1 MILTDSVSVADLVT
15 NARLDVYYGQE
26 YLDQRHIS
34 TSDIS
39 RPGLELTG
47 FFNYYPAKRIQLLG
61 ITEISYSKGMTH
73 ETLLDVMKKM
83 CQPQTPA
90 FVISTQLDP
99 PDELLE
105 AAKEQHIPVL
115 GSKLTTSR
123 ILSNMTNY
131 LEDKLAERKSLHGV
145 LVDVYGL
152 GILITGDSGIGKSET
167 ALELVKRGHRLIADD
182 RVEVYQQDEQTLVGT
197 APAILRHLLEIR
209 GIGIIDV
216 MTLFGA
222 GAVRSQTQVALII
235 HLANYTKEAKF
246 DRLGNGTQHVHIFD
260 VDVPQITIP
269 VKTGRNLAII
279 IEAAAMNFRA
289 QSMGY
294 DATETFDR
302 NLNNLIKVNS
312 KVDATQKK
320 EQASVEEKNKNLIG
334 EDDKG
339 KKNNAPKTSK

>member
-1 MILTDSVSVADLVT
+1 MTDSVSVADLVT

-260 VDVPQITIP
+260 VDVPKITIP

-320 EQASVEEKNKNLIG
+320 EQASGEEKNKNLIG

-339 KKNNAPKTSK
+339 KKNNVPKTSK

>member
-1 MILTDSVSVADLVT
+1 MADSVSVADLVE
-15 NARLDVYYGQE
+15 NARLDVYYGKE
-26 YLDQRHIS
+26 YLDERTIS

-73 ETLLDVMKKM
+73 EALLDVMQQM

-90 FVISTQLDP
+90 FVVSTQLDP
-99 PDELLE
+99 PEELLE
-105 AAKEQHIPVL
+105 AAKKEHIPVL

-123 ILSNMTNY
+123 VLSNMTNY
-131 LEDKLAERKSLHGV
+131 LEDKLAERKSIHGV

-152 GILITGDSGIGKSET
+152 GIMITGDSGIGKSET

-182 RVEVYQQDEQTLVGT
+182 RVEVYQQNEQTLVGT

-216 MTLFGA
+216 MTLFGT
-222 GAVRSQTQVALII
+222 GAVRSQTNVSLII
-235 HLANYTKEAKF
+235 HLANYSKEAKF
-246 DRLGNGTQHVHIFD
+246 DRLGNGTQNVPIFD
-260 VDVPQITIP
+260 VDVPKITIP
-269 VKTGRNLAII
+269 VRTGRNLAII

-312 KVDATQKK
+312 KADATHKK
-320 EQASVEEKNKNLIG
+320 EEKNLAEKNKGLIG
-334 EDDKG
+334 EDP
-339 KKNNAPKTSK
+339 KKSDDSGR

>member
-1 MILTDSVSVADLVT
+1 MFLTESVSVADLVANT
-15 NARLDVYYGQE
+15 RLDVYYGKE
-26 YLDQRHIS
+26 YLESKSIS

-47 FFNYYPAKRIQLLG
+47 FFNYYPANRIQLLG
-61 ITEISYSKGMTH
+61 ITEISYSKGMSH
-73 ETLLDVMKKM
+73 KNLLDVMKKM

-99 PDELLE
+99 PEELLE
-105 AAKEQHIPVL
+105 AAKLEHIPVL

-123 ILSNMTNY
+123 VLSNMTNY

-216 MTLFGA
+216 MTLFGT
-222 GAVRSQTQVALII
+222 GAVRSQTKVDLII
-235 HLANYTKEAKF
+235 HLANYTKDAKF
-246 DRLGNGTQHVHIFD
+246 DRLGNGTQNVHIFD
-260 VDVPQITIP
+260 VNVPKITIP

-302 NLNNLIKVNS
+302 NLNNLIKANS
-312 KVDATQKK
+312 ASDAK
-320 EQASVEEKNKNLIG
+320 EKAEEKNVEEKNKDLIG
-334 EDDKG
+334 
-339 KKNNAPKTSK
+339 KTSKKPDSKK

>member
-1 MILTDSVSVADLVT
+1 MANSVTVADLVE
-15 NARLDVYYGQE
+15 NARLDIYSGKE
-26 YLDQRHIS
+26 YLSKKLIT

-47 FFNYYPAKRIQLLG
+47 YFNYYPANRVQLLG
-61 ITEISYSKGMTH
+61 ITEISFAKGMTH
-73 ETLLDVMKKM
+73 EELLKVMNEM
-83 CQPQTPA
+83 CRPQTPA

-99 PDELLE
+99 PEELIE
-105 AAKEQHIPVL
+105 AAQKNKIPVL

-123 ILSNMTNY
+123 VLSNMTNY
-131 LEDKLAERKSLHGV
+131 LEDKLAERQSIHGV

-152 GILITGDSGIGKSET
+152 GLLITGDSGVGKSET

-182 RVEVYQQDEQTLVGT
+182 RVEVYQRDEQTLMGT
-197 APAILRHLLEIR
+197 APKILNHLLEIR

-222 GAVRSQTQVALII
+222 GAVRSQSKVALMI
-235 HLANYTKEAKF
+235 HLSNYSKEANY
-246 DRLGNGTQHVHIFD
+246 DRLGNNTEEVQIFD
-260 VDVPQITIP
+260 VKIPKVTIP

-294 DATETFDR
+294 DATETFDN
-302 NLNNLIKVNS
+302 NLNNLIKEN
-312 KVDATQKK
+312 
-320 EQASVEEKNKNLIG
+320 SVEESNKAIEQKEINEYNESSISDNDQSK
-334 EDDKG
+334 DDNK
-339 KKNNAPKTSK
+339 

>member
-1 MILTDSVSVADLVT
+1 MADSVSVADLVE
-15 NARLDVYYGQE
+15 NARLDVYYGKE
-26 YLDQRHIS
+26 YLDERTIS

-73 ETLLDVMKKM
+73 EALLDVMQQM

-90 FVISTQLDP
+90 FVVSTQLDP
-99 PDELLE
+99 PEELLE
-105 AAKEQHIPVL
+105 AAKKEHIPVL

-123 ILSNMTNY
+123 VLSNMTNY
-131 LEDKLAERKSLHGV
+131 LEDKLAERKSIHGV

-152 GILITGDSGIGKSET
+152 GIMITGDSGIGKSET

-182 RVEVYQQDEQTLVGT
+182 RVEVYQQNEQTLVGT

-216 MTLFGA
+216 MTLFGT
-222 GAVRSQTQVALII
+222 GAVRSQTNVSLII
-235 HLANYTKEAKF
+235 HLANYSKEAKF
-246 DRLGNGTQHVHIFD
+246 DRLGNGTQNVHIFD
-260 VDVPQITIP
+260 VDVPKITIP
-269 VKTGRNLAII
+269 VRTGRNLAII

-312 KVDATQKK
+312 KADATHKK
-320 EQASVEEKNKNLIG
+320 EEKNLAEKNKDLIG
-334 EDDKG
+334 EDP
-339 KKNNAPKTSK
+339 KKSDDSGR

>member
-1 MILTDSVSVADLVT
+1 MADSVSVADLVE
-15 NARLDVYYGQE
+15 NARLDVYYGKE
-26 YLDQRHIS
+26 YLDERTIS

-73 ETLLDVMKKM
+73 EALLDVMQQM

-90 FVISTQLDP
+90 FVVSTQLDP
-99 PDELLE
+99 PEELLE
-105 AAKEQHIPVL
+105 AAKKEHIPVL

-123 ILSNMTNY
+123 VLSNMTNY
-131 LEDKLAERKSLHGV
+131 LEDKLAERKSIHGV

-152 GILITGDSGIGKSET
+152 GIMITGDSGIGKSET

-182 RVEVYQQDEQTLVGT
+182 RVEVYQQNEQTLVGT

-216 MTLFGA
+216 MTLFGT
-222 GAVRSQTQVALII
+222 GAVRSQTNVSLII
-235 HLANYTKEAKF
+235 HLANYSKEAKF
-246 DRLGNGTQHVHIFD
+246 DRLGNGTQNVHIFD
-260 VDVPQITIP
+260 VDVPKITIP
-269 VKTGRNLAII
+269 VRTGRNLAII

-312 KVDATQKK
+312 KADATHKK
-320 EQASVEEKNKNLIG
+320 EEKNLAEKNKGLIG
-334 EDDKG
+334 EDP
-339 KKNNAPKTSK
+339 KKSDDSGR